1 MNIWGP
7 RFKGTNPVIPSSLRA
22 LATAFI
28 QLPFFMRWPC
38 LNCFLVI
45 KRPLLDKQRSFLV
58 MPLLVYTLLPFHTMR
73 MLPVWLFLVTR
84 LGLRTIFAAFGA
96 LGFEA
101 RRAFF
106 AALRVARRAARL
118 AERGLLALRSA
129 VLTAIVFWLIVPM

>member
-1 MNIWGP
+1 MTQQKVYMNDLASLCSAWPWAP

-45 KRPLLDKQRSFLV
+45 NRPLLERQRSFLIR
-58 MPLLVYTLLPFHTMR
+58 PLLVKTLLPFHTMR

-84 LGLRTIFAAFGA
+84 LEARTFFAALGA
-96 LGFEA
+96 LGFCA
-101 RRAFF
+101 W
-106 AALRVARRAARL
+106 VA
-118 AERGLLALRSA
+118 LLALRTA
-129 VLTAIVFWLIVPM
+129 VLTAMVCRGKV